1 MKKLFLMFAAIGA
14 LASCSKETPIVT
26 VPQENAPVTLDS
38 DPSKGSI
45 RLSFT
50 ANVDAFQQIAGGF
63 DADQQAKAIV
73 PTIDTKAAN
82 NKFVSLRAEADEAGK
97 TSVASTL
104 IIYEK
109 GTNNVVTLFAPLEV
123 AKDGKSLSFGR
134 NIDAFTVSAPTEKA
148 KLDAMVAKNMQDCY
162 ISVMVGNDE
171 GKTSFSNKGV
181 HVIDSWDDDV
191 KLPSNFVLLKNE
203 GTPLELKDGSIVVKD
218 SKAITLKMQG
228 YLMMLRFHNY
238 STINGIENSSIYQN
252 YPLDLIIGPALSLVQ
267 NLKYSFNSTDGKIS
281 FSPSPTNEWAYEF
294 NTEKFTTSGR
304 EITVEGK
311 KSYEYLTPKDLV
323 IKVKASS
330 EPTASILPKKGDQV
344 IALYFPQPDDYGAI
358 SFLKARPKGKIQ
370 GPPAHDPY
378 QPTYQKRL
386 LKKHKPSG
394 LESAAKWEKSL
405 ENKVYY
411 PVINFMWEE
420 IPHYGGPQ

>member
-191 KLPSNFVLLKNE
+191 KLPGNFVLLKNE
-203 GTPLELKDGSIVVKD
+203 GTPLELKNGSIVVKD

-252 YPLDLIIGPALSLVQ
+252 YPLDLIIGPSLSLVQ

-281 FSPSPTNEWAYEF
+281 FNPSPENEWAYEF

-304 EITVEGK
+304 EITVGGK

-358 SFLKARPKGKIQ
+358 SFLRARPKGKIQ

-378 QPTYQKRL
+378 QPTYQNRL

-411 PVINFMWEE
+411 PVINFMWEK
-420 IPHYGGPQ
+420 IPYHGGPQ

>member
-191 KLPSNFVLLKNE
+191 KLPGNFVLLKNE
-203 GTPLELKDGSIVVKD
+203 GTPLELKDGGIVVKD

-228 YLMMLRFHNY
+228 YLMMLRFHNH
-238 STINGIENSSIYQN
+238 SSINGIENSSIYQN

-294 NTEKFTTSGR
+294 NTEKFTTGR

-311 KSYEYLTPKDLV
+311 KSYEYLTPKDLE

-358 SFLKARPKGKIQ
+358 SFLRARPKGKIQ

-378 QPTYQKRL
+378 QASYQNRL

-394 LESAAKWEKSL
+394 LESAAKWAKSV

>member
-97 TSVASTL
+97 TTVASTL

-123 AKDGKSLSFGR
+123 VKDGKSLSFGR

-148 KLDAMVAKNMQDCY
+148 KLDAMIAKNMQDCY
-162 ISVMVGNDE
+162 LSVMVGNDE

-181 HVIDSWDDDV
+181 HVINSWDDDV

-228 YLMMLRFHNY
+228 YLMMLRFHNH

-252 YPLDLIIGPALSLVQ
+252 YPLDLIIGPSLSLVQ

-294 NTEKFTTSGR
+294 NTEKFTTGR

-311 KSYEYLTPKDLV
+311 KSYEYLTPKDLE

-358 SFLKARPKGKIQ
+358 SFLRARPKGKIQ

-394 LESAAKWEKSL
+394 LESADKWKKSL